1 MDTTVLDN
9 PPDTLP
15 EREAIT
21 PSGLQITVPSRED
34 HEALPAWFRDRTAA
48 AWKDFQKLPVPSVKS
63 EPWRYSNAK
72 RISLAELHP
81 AGAASAAEEQQAI
94 EQSRPINNAA
104 ARLVFVN
111 DRLIHRDASKLPA
124 GVVCVSLAEALR
136 DHEALLKQHFMKRES
151 FLGSAKFAALHL
163 AHVKAGTVVFVPKDV
178 VVDHP
183 IEIFHWVTES
193 NAAIFPHTLV
203 VTADHAQVKVI
214 DHYRSSSGAL
224 TLSCAVADII
234 AGAGSSITYVSCQ
247 ELGEKGQALHL
258 SSTATHRDSK
268 VKNLQVQLGAEFSR
282 SESVSDL
289 VGEGSRS
296 DMLSVS
302 MPVKDQ
308 VVDQRTLQ
316 RHLAPHTYSDLLYK
330 NALYDRARSIFS
342 GLIHV
347 FEGAHYTDAYQTC
360 RNLLNSE
367 EAEASSMPGLEINA
381 DQVKCSHGSTSSP
394 VSDEELF
401 YLKARG
407 IPDTEARRLIV
418 IGFLANAVSR
428 LEDESIETMIRE
440 RMEEKFAS
448 LVVA

>member
-15 EREAIT
+15 ERETLA
-21 PSGLQITVPSRED
+21 PSGLQIIVPSRED
-34 HEALPAWFRDRTAA
+34 LEALPAWFRERTAS
-48 AWKDFQKLPVPSVKS
+48 AWKDFQRLPVPSVKS
-63 EPWRYSNAK
+63 EPWRYSNSK
-72 RISLAELHP
+72 RVTLSDLHP
-81 AGAASAAEEQQAI
+81 ACGASADEEQQAI
-94 EQSRPINNAA
+94 EQSHPISGAA

-111 DRLIHRDASKLPA
+111 DRLIHRDADKLPA

-178 VVDHP
+178 VVEHP

-203 VTADHAQVKVI
+203 VTAEHAQVKVI
-214 DHYRSSSGAL
+214 DHYRSSNGAPA
-224 TLSCAVADII
+224 LSCAVADII

-258 SSTATHRDSK
+258 SSTTTHHDSK
-268 VKNLQVQLGAEFSR
+268 VKSFQVQLGAEFSR

-289 VGEGSRS
+289 VGAGSRS

-302 MPVKDQ
+302 MPVRDQ

-316 RHLAPHTYSDLLYK
+316 RHHAPHTYSDLLYK

-347 FEGAHYTDAYQTC
+347 FENAHFTDAYQTC
-360 RNLLNSE
+360 RNLINSE

-418 IGFLANAVSR
+418 LGFVSAAVSR
-428 LEDESIETMIRE
+428 IEDESIETMIRE
-440 RMEEKFAS
+440 RMEEKFARM
-448 LVVA
+448 VIA